1 MSTTHYNIRPLN
13 KFTVY
18 MKAADGNISKYEML
32 EKNILSVSGFST
44 ARTEFNLT
52 MSFFSDGIGY
62 THHKL
67 IKMLLSI
74 EETFNLA
81 LTTSDCTDDNI
92 VQYIFE
98 NASIN
103 NLSYPEYHLRSNVD
117 YEIITADLKY
127 EILKIKYPDTG
138 EVFTIKDS
146 NYRITQLERF

>member
-1 MSTTHYNIRPLN
+1 
-13 KFTVY
+13 

-52 MSFFSDGIGY
+52 MSFFSDDIGY

-74 EETFNLA
+74 EETFNLV
-81 LTTSDCTDDNI
+81 LTTSDCTDDNN

-146 NYRITQLERF
+146 NYRITQLERFY